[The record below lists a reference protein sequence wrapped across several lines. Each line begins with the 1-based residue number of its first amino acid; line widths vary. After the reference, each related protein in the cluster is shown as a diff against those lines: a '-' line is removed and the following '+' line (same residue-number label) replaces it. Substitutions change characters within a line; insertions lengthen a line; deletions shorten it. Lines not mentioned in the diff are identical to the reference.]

1 MIVLAA
7 ILFLTLPTI
16 AFGGELMGYP
26 RVIDGDSLA
35 FGKEN
40 VRMEGI
46 DAPEMSQYCRRADG
60 SEYACGK
67 MAKSALMMK
76 IGTAPVTC
84 MTSGKGRYGRHLGI
98 CRSPDGTDLNEF
110 MVRSG
115 WAMAYRE
122 YMNAYISSE
131 MMARMM
137 KVGIWQGEFIPP
149 WEFRALKRKKK

>member
-1 MIVLAA
+1 MKLLIT
-7 ILFLTLPTI
+7 ILFLALPSLS
-16 AFGGELMGYP
+16 FGGELMGYP

-40 VRMEGI
+40 VRMQGI
-46 DAPEMSQYCRRADG
+46 DAPEKGQYCLRADG
-60 SEYACGK
+60 SEYPCGK
-67 MAKSALMMK
+67 MAASALMMK

-84 MTSGKGRYGRHLGI
+84 ITSGKGRYGRHLGI

-122 YMNAYISSE
+122 YMNDYIQSE
-131 MMARMM
+131 VVARMM

-149 WEFRALKRKKK
+149 WKWRALRRKKK